1 MHLFRYLPV
10 LFTAIMLA
18 SAVAKTVARSG
29 RVFNRAIPALATRSF
44 AGNGY
49 NYQEQKTGASAV
61 VSAAVVAAAV
71 AAGVASQSSETSCES
86 KCAKC
91 ADKFAHTAMYPPIQ
105 PYEKGMLK
113 VSDIHTI
120 AYSVYGNPKGKPVL
134 VVHGGPG
141 GGTTPGKSKRVSSI
155 CPFLL
160 I

>member
-10 LFTAIMLA
+10 FIVIMLA
-18 SAVAKTVARSG
+18 SAITKSVARSS
-29 RVFNRAIPALATRSF
+29 RVFHRALPALATRTF

-49 NYQEQKTGASAV
+49 NHQEQRTGASAV

-71 AAGVASQSSETSCES
+71 AAGVAAQSYEASCES

-141 GGTTPGKSKRVSSI
+141 GGTTPGKSYHLQPSGD
-155 CPFLL
+155 
-160 I
+160 